1 MDAVRSLRPE
11 RRAPLP
17 CVSAPSA
24 VRVLRESETAGCAD
38 QRTRGGCS
46 TVHAHRRLPRKKA
59 LSVTCITLRA
69 SRHYF
74 SNRPTSI
81 TLQGLGPRRR
91 LLVKIAHALEHKVGG
106 AVPPAEAR
114 DHVYHTHLLPL
125 GDVHLEVLV
134 RMVAEGK
141 LGDRPVEAT
150 PELLRACG
158 RAREPWREDLPACL
172 PV

>member
-17 CVSAPSA
+17 CQCFGPECRASPARPRAARTSRGHAGDAPPS
-24 VRVLRESETAGCAD
+24 TH
-38 QRTRGGCS
+38 TGGFQ
-46 TVHAHRRLPRKKA
+46 VKKA

-158 RAREPWREDLPACL
+158 RAREPWRGDLPACL